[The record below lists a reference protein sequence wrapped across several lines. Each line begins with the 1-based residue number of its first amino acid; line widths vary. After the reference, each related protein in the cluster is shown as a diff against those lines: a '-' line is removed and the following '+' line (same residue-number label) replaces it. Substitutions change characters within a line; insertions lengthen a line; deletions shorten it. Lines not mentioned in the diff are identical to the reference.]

1 MSSFMCILG
10 TTSTPSPSATVPTA
24 ELVSLVSNPELPP
37 LQPPPPLPPR
47 RRNTY
52 TRDSTSSSASN
63 DVFISNRST
72 SPEPPQVP
80 PRTDH
85 DQPPPVPPRRD
96 SMYNTGVQPK
106 TPTLTQ
112 AQTVPPFTSRTQSA
126 SQLPLGSVQ
135 NIQVHSDTLPRY
147 RGGRDS
153 VRSDSDNI
161 FSFNGENTSDIPALP
176 PKTYRSHARQQ
187 SN

>member
-1 MSSFMCILG
+1 MYILG

-24 ELVSLVSNPELPP
+24 DLVSLVSDTELPP

-47 RRNTY
+47 RRNTN

-96 SMYNTGVQPK
+96 SMYNTGGPPR
-106 TPTLTQ
+106 TPTLVTQ
-112 AQTVPPFTSRTQSA
+112 TRTVPTITSRTQSV

-135 NIQVHSDTLPRY
+135 NMQVQFATIPRCH
-147 RGGRDS
+147 GDRDS
-153 VRSDSDNI
+153 MRRDLDNI
-161 FSFNGENTSDIPALP
+161 FNFNGENTSDIPALP